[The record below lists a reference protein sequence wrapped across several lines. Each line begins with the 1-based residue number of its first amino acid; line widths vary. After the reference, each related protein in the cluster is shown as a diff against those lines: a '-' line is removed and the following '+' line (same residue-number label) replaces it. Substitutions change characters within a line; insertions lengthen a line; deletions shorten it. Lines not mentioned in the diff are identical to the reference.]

1 MLFHIFNSQK
11 ERREFGGSDFIEMQ
25 YCKLEQ
31 GSEIEKI
38 VSVDAIKHWKND
50 SLYIFG
56 DDLNMFYSHYGKIIT
71 GGIYN
76 NRDSG
81 PIDIYGIN
89 FYSRKQLALI
99 IERVKRET
107 SRLSNFAKLAGDRHA
122 IHWVL
127 YFGNMTNR
135 NLSSLFAFASYCW
148 RNALSKAFVGKERGE
163 VSYDT
168 TPL

>member
-99 IERVKRET
+99 IERVKKEKPLDYQTLLNWLET
-107 SRLSNFAKLAGDRHA
+107 GTQYIGFYILGIWQIGICQAYLLLHHTVGEMLCQRH
-122 IHWVL
+122 
-127 YFGNMTNR
+127 
-135 NLSSLFAFASYCW
+135 S
-148 RNALSKAFVGKERGE
+148 
-163 VSYDT
+163 
-168 TPL
+168 

>member
-99 IERVKRET
+99 IERVKKEKPLDYQALLNWLET
-107 SRLSNFAKLAGDRHA
+107 GTQYIGFYILG
-122 IHWVL
+122 I
-127 YFGNMTNR
+127 
-135 NLSSLFAFASYCW
+135 
-148 RNALSKAFVGKERGE
+148 
-163 VSYDT
+163 
-168 TPL
+168 

>member
-25 YCKLEQ
+25 YCKYEQ
-31 GSEIEKI
+31 GSKCEKI

-99 IERVKRET
+99 IERVK
-107 SRLSNFAKLAGDRHA
+107 K
-122 IHWVL
+122 
-127 YFGNMTNR
+127 R
-135 NLSSLFAFASYCW
+135 NL
-148 RNALSKAFVGKERGE
+148 
-163 VSYDT
+163 
-168 TPL
+168 